1 MPKKKPQNKIVMSV
15 SNKHSILSAIKK
27 CRLGTLKEAVANYP
41 DLVLRT
47 IIKDFKLEHSNI
59 LQAEVQ
65 DDQFIYQ
72 NEQRPL
78 EVFAHFLTP
87 DSGTL
92 VVINGLSTVHSRNN
106 HTALINIKIQSVNSL
121 QR

>member
-1 MPKKKPQNKIVMSV
+1 MSV
-15 SNKHSILSAIKK
+15 SKKHSILAALKNCS
-27 CRLGTLKEAVANYP
+27 LGTLKEAVSHYP

-47 IIKDFKLEHSNI
+47 IIKDFNLQDSNI

-65 DDQFIYQ
+65 DDQFLYK

-87 DSGTL
+87 GSRTL
-92 VVINGLSTVHSRNN
+92 VVINGRSTIHARNGKS
-106 HTALINIKIQSVNSL
+106 ALVNIEIQSVYSL

>member
-1 MPKKKPQNKIVMSV
+1 MSV
-15 SNKHSILSAIKK
+15 SKKHSILAALKNCS
-27 CRLGTLKEAVANYP
+27 LGTLKEAVSHYP

-47 IIKDFKLEHSNI
+47 IIKDFNLQDSNI

-65 DDQFIYQ
+65 DDQFLCK

-87 DSGTL
+87 DSRML
-92 VVINGLSTVHSRNN
+92 VVINGRSTIHFRNGKS
-106 HTALINIKIQSVNSL
+106 ALVNIEIQSVNSL